1 MNTSQIRSNLL
12 STVVLGVT
20 RAKSSVYSKVFAAV
34 LAIWQPSHALFC
46 KLFRLSVYIMNEC
59 GLKTDPCLKLLSI
72 LHTFESSP
80 AHLILRDCCM
90 YHTFSILSR
99 YDGTCLFISLVNDL

>member
-34 LAIWQPSHALFC
+34 LAIYF
-46 KLFRLSVYIMNEC
+46 YIMNEC